1 MASKE
6 AIVLI
11 FVIYY
16 DAKHQKDLHMFTLPK
31 STEFNK
37 RIPKQKFYENIAVT
51 PAMKKAFVE
60 QIKIIY
66 WRNKIATTTLN
77 LAAGEQVMEIE
88 VFEVRLSA
96 PELDES
102 VLRQIDREIPYHIL
116 FLLEYEG
123 KYRAVIGY
131 KEVVVGKTAFKVD
144 RYYSTDWLDK
154 DDLPVHL
161 EGLTLDAVYENFV
174 RQIAGDVL
182 VEENGTTLK
191 ESIEQQKQREQLEK
205 QIAVLEAK
213 IRKEKQP
220 RKKFEMVQ
228 KLNGMKGEQ
237 ERKK

>member
-1 MASKE
+1 M
-6 AIVLI
+6 IG
-11 FVIYY
+11 
-16 DAKHQKDLHMFTLPK
+16 LPV

-60 QIKIIY
+60 QIRIIY

-131 KEVVVGKTAFKVD
+131 KEAAAGKTAFKID
-144 RYYSTDWLDK
+144 RYYSTDWLDE

-161 EGLTLDAVYENFV
+161 DGLSLDAVYENFV
-174 RQIAGDVL
+174 RQIAGEVL
-182 VEENGTTLK
+182 ADKNGTTLK
-191 ESIEQQKQREQLEK
+191 ESVEQQKQREQIEK
-205 QIAVLEAK
+205 QIATLETK

-220 RKKFEMVQ
+220 KKKFELIQ
-228 KLNGMKGEQ
+228 KLSAMKDIR
-237 ERKK
+237 ERGK

>member
-1 MASKE
+1 MEENS
-6 AIVLI
+6 LLN
-11 FVIYY
+11 F
-16 DAKHQKDLHMFTLPK
+16 PN

-51 PAMKKAFVE
+51 PAMKRAFVE
-60 QIKIIY
+60 QIRTIY

-77 LAAGEQVMEIE
+77 LAAGEQVTEIE
-88 VFEVRLSA
+88 VFEMRLSA
-96 PELDES
+96 PKLDES

-131 KEVVVGKTAFKVD
+131 KEAAAGKTAFKVD
-144 RYYSTDWLDK
+144 RYYSTDWLDE

-161 EGLTLDAVYENFV
+161 DGLSLDAVYENFV
-174 RQIAGDVL
+174 RQIAGGALTD
-182 VEENGTTLK
+182 ENGTTLK

>member
-1 MASKE
+1 M
-6 AIVLI
+6 
-11 FVIYY
+11 
-16 DAKHQKDLHMFTLPK
+16 
-31 STEFNK
+31 
-37 RIPKQKFYENIAVT
+37 
-51 PAMKKAFVE
+51 
-60 QIKIIY
+60 
-66 WRNKIATTTLN
+66 
-77 LAAGEQVMEIE
+77 
-88 VFEVRLSA
+88 FEVRLSA

-116 FLLEYEG
+116 ILLEYEG

-131 KEVVVGKTAFKVD
+131 KEAAAGKTAFKVD
-144 RYYSTDWLDK
+144 RYYSTDWLDE

-205 QIAVLEAK
+205 QIAALEAK

-220 RKKFEMVQ
+220 KKKFEMVQ
-228 KLNGMKGEQ
+228 KIKMLK
-237 ERKK
+237 ERLKDV

>member
-1 MASKE
+1 
-6 AIVLI
+6 LLN
-11 FVIYY
+11 F
-16 DAKHQKDLHMFTLPK
+16 PK

-51 PAMKKAFVE
+51 PAMKRAFVE
-60 QIKIIY
+60 QIRIIY

-77 LAAGEQVMEIE
+77 LAAGEQVTEIE

-96 PELDES
+96 PKLDES

-123 KYRAVIGY
+123 RYQAVIGY
-131 KEVVVGKTAFKVD
+131 KEAAAGKTAFKVD
-144 RYYSTDWLDK
+144 RYYSTDWLDE

-161 EGLTLDAVYENFV
+161 DGFTLDAVYENFV

-205 QIAVLEAK
+205 QIVALEAK

-220 RKKFEMVQ
+220 KKKFELAQ
-228 KLNGMKGEQ
+228 KLQKLKLE
-237 ERKK
+237 

>member
-1 MASKE
+1 M
-6 AIVLI
+6 LG
-11 FVIYY
+11 
-16 DAKHQKDLHMFTLPK
+16 LPMN
-31 STEFNK
+31 TEFNK

-77 LAAGEQVMEIE
+77 LAAGEQVTEIE

-123 KYRAVIGY
+123 RYQAVIGY
-131 KEVVVGKTAFKVD
+131 KEAAAGKTAFKVD
-144 RYYSTDWLDK
+144 RYYSTDWLDE

-161 EGLTLDAVYENFV
+161 DGLSLDAVYENFV
-174 RQIAGDVL
+174 RQIAGGALTD
-182 VEENGTTLK
+182 ENGTTLK

>member
-1 MASKE
+1 M
-6 AIVLI
+6 LG
-11 FVIYY
+11 
-16 DAKHQKDLHMFTLPK
+16 LPV

-66 WRNKIATTTLN
+66 WRNKIAATTLN
-77 LAAGEQVMEIE
+77 LAAGEQVTEIE
-88 VFEVRLSA
+88 VFEMRLSA

-131 KEVVVGKTAFKVD
+131 KEAATGKTAFKVD
-144 RYYSTDWLDK
+144 RYYSTDWLDE
-154 DDLPVHL
+154 DDLPVNL
-161 EGLTLDAVYENFV
+161 DGLSLDAVYENFV
-174 RQIAGDVL
+174 RQIAGEVL
-182 VEENGTTLK
+182 ADKNGTTLK
-191 ESIEQQKQREQLEK
+191 ESVEQQKQREQIEK
-205 QIAVLEAK
+205 QTATLEAK

-220 RKKFEMVQ
+220 KKKFELVQ
-228 KLNGMKGEQ
+228 KLSAMKDIR
-237 ERKK
+237 ERGK

>member
-1 MASKE
+1 M
-6 AIVLI
+6 LG
-11 FVIYY
+11 
-16 DAKHQKDLHMFTLPK
+16 LPMN
-31 STEFNK
+31 TEFNK

-77 LAAGEQVMEIE
+77 LAAGEQVTEIE
-88 VFEVRLSA
+88 VFEMRLSA

-131 KEVVVGKTAFKVD
+131 KEAAAGKTAFKVD
-144 RYYSTDWLDK
+144 RYYSTDWLDE

-205 QIAVLEAK
+205 QIAALEAK

-220 RKKFEMVQ
+220 KKKFEMVQ
-228 KLNGMKGEQ
+228 KIKMLK
-237 ERKK
+237 ERLKDV

>member
-1 MASKE
+1 MG
-6 AIVLI
+6 
-11 FVIYY
+11 
-16 DAKHQKDLHMFTLPK
+16 LPV

-51 PAMKKAFVE
+51 PAMKRAFVE
-60 QIKIIY
+60 QIRTIY

-77 LAAGEQVMEIE
+77 LAAGEQVTEIE
-88 VFEVRLSA
+88 VFEMRLSA
-96 PELDES
+96 PKLDES

-131 KEVVVGKTAFKVD
+131 KEAAAGKIAFKVD
-144 RYYSTDWLDK
+144 RYYSTDWLDE

-205 QIAVLEAK
+205 QIAALEAK

-220 RKKFEMVQ
+220 KKKFEMVQ
-228 KLNGMKGEQ
+228 KIKMLK
-237 ERKK
+237 ERLKDV

>member
-1 MASKE
+1 M
-6 AIVLI
+6 LG
-11 FVIYY
+11 
-16 DAKHQKDLHMFTLPK
+16 LPMN
-31 STEFNK
+31 TEFNK

-77 LAAGEQVMEIE
+77 LAAGEQVTEIE

-96 PELDES
+96 PKLDES

-131 KEVVVGKTAFKVD
+131 KEAAAGKTAFKVD
-144 RYYSTDWLDK
+144 RYYSTDWLDE

-161 EGLTLDAVYENFV
+161 EGLTLDAVCENFV

-220 RKKFEMVQ
+220 KKKYELVQELRGMQRKLEGAVIS
-228 KLNGMKGEQ
+228 
-237 ERKK
+237 

>member
-1 MASKE
+1 M
-6 AIVLI
+6 LG
-11 FVIYY
+11 
-16 DAKHQKDLHMFTLPK
+16 LPK

-77 LAAGEQVMEIE
+77 LAAGEQVTEIE

-123 KYRAVIGY
+123 RYQAVIGY
-131 KEVVVGKTAFKVD
+131 KEAAAGKTAFKID
-144 RYYSTDWLDK
+144 RYYSTDWLDE

-161 EGLTLDAVYENFV
+161 DGLSLDAVYENFV
-174 RQIAGDVL
+174 RQIAGEVL
-182 VEENGTTLK
+182 ADKNGTTLK
-191 ESIEQQKQREQLEK
+191 ESVEQQKQREQIEK
-205 QIAVLEAK
+205 QTATLEAK

-220 RKKFEMVQ
+220 KKKFELVQ
-228 KLNGMKGEQ
+228 KLSAMKDIR
-237 ERKK
+237 ERGK

>member
-1 MASKE
+1 M
-6 AIVLI
+6 LG
-11 FVIYY
+11 
-16 DAKHQKDLHMFTLPK
+16 LPV

-66 WRNKIATTTLN
+66 WRNKIAATTLN
-77 LAAGEQVMEIE
+77 LAAGEQVTEIE
-88 VFEVRLSA
+88 VFEMRLSA

-131 KEVVVGKTAFKVD
+131 KEAAAGKTAFKVD
-144 RYYSTDWLDK
+144 RYYYTDWLDE

-161 EGLTLDAVYENFV
+161 DGLSLDAVYENFV
-174 RQIAGDVL
+174 RQIAGEVL
-182 VEENGTTLK
+182 ADKNGTTLK
-191 ESIEQQKQREQLEK
+191 ESVEQQKQREQIEK
-205 QIAVLEAK
+205 QTATLEAK

-220 RKKFEMVQ
+220 KKKFELVQ
-228 KLNGMKGEQ
+228 KLSAMKDIR
-237 ERKK
+237 ERGK